1 MPWLLSSTSDQRR
14 ISWFPC
20 DENWNSISGPRT
32 GRDDY
37 IHDPAGPALRFQQD
51 SKHKVLPDLMSG
63 HPNGAVFVSK
73 RMRALIEEME
83 PFKHRYIPTILR
95 IFDGAVLESEFFLF
109 KHGTY
114 IDDGVIEEKSNAVLM
129 GEKHEKLAF
138 YSTPA
143 HPKITWKS
151 EAIRGHHFFTDKYLR
166 GRIFVSDEF
175 LERMKGEKLM
185 TPFKAVESPA
195 E

>member
-1 MPWLLSSTSDQRR
+1 MPWLLSETSDQRR

-32 GRDDY
+32 ERDDY
-37 IHDPAGPALRFQQD
+37 IHDPAGPALRFQQN

-63 HPNGAVFVSK
+63 HPSGAIFVSK
-73 RMRALIEEME
+73 RMQALIEEME
-83 PFKHRYIPTILR
+83 PFTHRYIPTILR
-95 IFDGAVLESEFFLF
+95 TIGGRILEGEFFLF
-109 KHGTY
+109 KHGAY
-114 IDDGVIEEKSNAVLM
+114 IEDGVIEEKSKAVLM
-129 GEKHEKLAF
+129 GKHEETKF

-151 EAIRGHHFFTDKYLR
+151 NAISGHHFFTDKYLR
-166 GRIFVSDEF
+166 DRTFVSDEF
-175 LERMKGEKLM
+175 FKRMKRETLL
-185 TPFKAVESPA
+185 TPFRPVESPA